1 MNFDSCQGIQQED
14 RWGFVEDDYPA
25 MRRATVATAKRSFWK
40 VEQVDFVGGEIE
52 EGAVC
57 L

>member
-25 MRRATVATAKRSFWK
+25 VRRATVATAKRSFWK